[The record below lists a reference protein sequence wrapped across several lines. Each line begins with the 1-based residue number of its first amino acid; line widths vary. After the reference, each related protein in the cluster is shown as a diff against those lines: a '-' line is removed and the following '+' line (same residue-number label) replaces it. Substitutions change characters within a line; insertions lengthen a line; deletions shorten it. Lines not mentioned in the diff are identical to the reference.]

1 MLKEAGINVPEMD
14 ANAMRKSFSAVE
26 PNGVGSTMQ
35 ILSYAKLIYDVH
47 DLYMFLAFW
56 DQCCTPVCFGCQGG
70 TLTRSM
76 STALW

>member
-47 DLYMFLAFW
+47 DLYMFLAFGINAAL
-56 DQCCTPVCFGCQGG
+56 QCV
-70 TLTRSM
+70 LVVKVAR
-76 STALW
+76 